1 MVGLDLGNLL
11 VHLKADNSQFKRIM
25 KSSVATIKRATK
37 ITAVAAGA
45 YSVASVKAFAS
56 FDDAMVKS
64 LAIMGDVTDG
74 MKEDMRSLALQLSTE
89 SVTSAKE
96 LGKAYFYLASAGLD
110 AKQSM
115 ASLATVDQFA
125 IAGAFDM
132 ALATDLLTD
141 AQSALGY
148 TVKDAT
154 QNMENMAAIGDVLV
168 AANTMANATV
178 EQFSKSLT
186 TEAGPAMKAYNIGLE
201 EGVAV
206 LAAYA
211 DQGIKGEKSGAMFGR
226 MLRLLNK
233 GFQSNRVE
241 WAKFG
246 VTIYDTVGELKPLNV
261 IIDDLTGILGD
272 MSTEQKVATLDLLG
286 FKARVQQTILPLLGL
301 GDKVKEY
308 QERLE
313 DASGV
318 MKDVAEK
325 QLKSF
330 SAQMK
335 ILWNNIVRVSIA
347 VGERFAPGIKRL
359 SDVFVRNRRQIEYWA
374 TYFADRIVF
383 VGDVMTGFIEW
394 MEKDFKKGFKGAMD
408 AVLAILKATGMS
420 ALDLSIRMGKG
431 ILIGIK
437 EGLFGGKASKEVRDE
452 ALRMYKDIHG
462 AFPKKVQVKSGF
474 SFSGGG
480 GLSTYDAYTD
490 KTLAELKKFQDEIKN
505 RKIATSV
512 FDGFGKAVDNNF
524 KYCLA
529 ELGKTNIKAMDIV
542 TDSYQQL
549 MNKDMIRD
557 WDKMIGDIKEKVSTL
572 APLWDVVKTSTLGLL
587 GITKNI
593 ADETEKIKDNIDNMK
608 PPEHET
614 PPKEE
619 LGYFET
625 WMEESGNMMKRI
637 QDVGVNAFEGIGD
650 AITQMAMT
658 GKANFADFAK
668 AVIAD
673 VTAMII
679 KMLMAKAIM
688 QAIGM
693 IGTSSSLPAPTAAA
707 PVDPF
712 PTTMGAP
719 VMHSGHM
726 GQQRNVPSFLFSGA
740 PRLHNGLAGDEFPA
754 ILQKGETV
762 IPRNGRGGGNIPPIV
777 VINNNTGQNFK
788 QQGQPKF
795 DGKKWVVGIVADNI
809 ARQGTL
815 HHAVLGVKG

>member
-394 MEKDFKKGFKGAMD
+394 MEKDFKAGFKGAMD

-437 EGLFGGKASKEVRDE
+437 EGLFGSTATAEMKAEAEKLFAEVYGRDV
-452 ALRMYKDIHG
+452 R
-462 AFPKKVQVKSGF
+462 KKVKTTKLTKFLGLDKNIFPSIIKEDKEAYNDLLEYVKS
-474 SFSGGG
+474 
-480 GLSTYDAYTD
+480 
-490 KTLAELKKFQDEIKN
+490 
-505 RKIATSV
+505 RKLVTSI
-512 FDGFGKAVDNNF
+512 FDGFKETAKLNF

-529 ELGKTNIKAMDIV
+529 ELGKTNVKAMDIIE
-542 TDSYQQL
+542 DANRNL
-549 MNKDMIRD
+549 AKKDLARD

-593 ADETEKIKDNIDNMK
+593 ADETEKIKEDLNDI
-608 PPEHET
+608 E
-614 PPKEE
+614 PPKVDPVVSDH
-619 LGYFET
+619 FKN
-625 WMEESGNMMKRI
+625 WMEESGNMMNRI

-679 KMLMAKAIM
+679 KMLMAEAIM
-688 QAIGM
+688 QAIGA
-693 IGTSSSLPAPTAAA
+693 ISSVGTTKSEVRGTRGLGDSTPARIQ
-707 PVDPF
+707 
-712 PTTMGAP
+712 
-719 VMHSGHM
+719 HNGHM

-740 PRLHNGLAGDEFPA
+740 PRLHNGLSGDEYPA

>member
-37 ITAVAAGA
+37 LTAAATAA
-45 YSVASVKAFAS
+45 YSIASVKAFAS

-64 LAIMGDVTDG
+64 LAIMGDVSDG

-110 AKQSM
+110 ASQAM

-125 IAGAFDM
+125 VAGTFDM

-141 AQSALGY
+141 AQSALGL
-148 TVKDAT
+148 TVKNTA
-154 QNMENMAAIGDVLV
+154 QNIKNMTRIGDVLV
-168 AANTMANATV
+168 GANTMANATV
-178 EQFSKSLT
+178 QQFSESLT
-186 TEAGPAMKAYNIGLE
+186 NEAGPAMKHFKIELE

-211 DQGIKGEKSGAMFGR
+211 DQGIKGAKASTMFGR
-226 MLRLLNK
+226 MLRLLDK
-233 GFQSNRVE
+233 GFRENKKE
-241 WAKFG
+241 WDDFEIS
-246 VTIYDTVGELKPLNV
+246 IYDTLGELKPLNV
-261 IIDDLTGILGD
+261 IIDDLTGLLGNL
-272 MSTEQKVATLDLLG
+272 STEEKGVVLDMLG
-286 FKARVQQTILPLLGL
+286 FKARTQQTILPLLGL
-301 GDKVKEY
+301 GDAVKDY
-308 QERLE
+308 HDRLK
-313 DASGV
+313 AAGGL

-325 QLKSF
+325 NMKSF

-335 ILWNNIVRVSIA
+335 ILWNNIVGVSIA
-347 VGERFAPGIKRL
+347 VGSRFAPGIKRM
-359 SDVFVRNRRQIEYWA
+359 SDLFIKNRRVIEYWA
-374 TYFADRIVF
+374 TYFADRIAF
-383 VGDVMTGFIEW
+383 VGDVVFGFLEW
-394 MEKDFKKGFKGAMD
+394 MTIDFKKGFAGSMK
-408 AVLAILKATGMS
+408 AVLAILKATAMS

-490 KTLAELKKFQDEIKN
+490 KTLAELKILQDEIKS

-512 FDGFGKAVDNNF
+512 FEGYGKAVDNNF
-524 KYCLA
+524 KHTLA
-529 ELGKTNIKAMDIV
+529 ELTKTSVKSANIIGNATQKLV
-542 TDSYQQL
+542 Y
-549 MNKDMIRD
+549 KDTIRE
-557 WDKMIGDIKEKVSTL
+557 WDKIIDGVKEKVSTL
-572 APLWDVVKTSTLGLL
+572 APLWDAIKTSTLGIL
-587 GITKNI
+587 GITKELTNETLKYQGVI
-593 ADETEKIKDNIDNMK
+593 RDVEKPVKGDEEVSK
-608 PPEHET
+608 
-614 PPKEE
+614 
-619 LGYFET
+619 YFE
-625 WMEESGNMMKRI
+625 GYMKEATLWKERI
-637 QDVGVNAFEGIGD
+637 QEVGVSAFEGIGD
-650 AITQMAMT
+650 AITTMALT
-658 GKANFADFAK
+658 GKAHFKEFAAS
-668 AVIAD
+668 VIGD

-693 IGTSSSLPAPTAAA
+693 IGTSSTAGVDQSANPTAYTG
-707 PVDPF
+707 VHQVHD
-712 PTTMGAP
+712 
-719 VMHSGHM
+719 GHM
-726 GQQRNVPSFLFSGA
+726 GQRRNVPSFLFGGA

-762 IPRNGRGGGNIPPIV
+762 IPRGGGMASPAPSII
-777 VINNNTGQNFK
+777 INNNTDKKMKKDGE
-788 QQGQPKF
+788 PKF
-795 DGKKWVVGIVADNI
+795 DGKRWVVGIVADNI
-809 ARQGTL
+809 ARQGAL
-815 HHAVLGVKG
+815 HSSILGVKK

>member
-394 MEKDFKKGFKGAMD
+394 MEKDFKAGFKGAMD

-437 EGLFGGKASKEVRDE
+437 EGLFGSTATAEMKAEAEKLFAEVYGRDV
-452 ALRMYKDIHG
+452 R
-462 AFPKKVQVKSGF
+462 KKVKTTKLTKFLGLDKNIFPSIIKEDKEAYNDLLEYVKSR
-474 SFSGGG
+474 
-480 GLSTYDAYTD
+480 
-490 KTLAELKKFQDEIKN
+490 KLAVGI
-505 RKIATSV
+505 
-512 FDGFGKAVDNNF
+512 FDGFQDAVKANF
-524 KYCLA
+524 NYTLS
-529 ELGKTNIKAMDIV
+529 ELGKTNFKAMDIIKGARQNLV
-542 TDSYQQL
+542 
-549 MNKDMIRD
+549 NKDLSRDFDDMIN
-557 WDKMIGDIKEKVSTL
+557 KLKESGKGFAL
-572 APLWDVVKTSTLGLL
+572 LWELVKNPMLNVL
-587 GITKNI
+587 GIQKDLT
-593 ADETEKIKDNIDNMK
+593 DETEKIKDNIDNMK

-726 GQQRNVPSFLFSGA
+726 GQQRNVPSFLFSGS

-762 IPRNGRGGGNIPPIV
+762 IPRNG
-777 VINNNTGQNFK
+777 
-788 QQGQPKF
+788 
-795 DGKKWVVGIVADNI
+795 
-809 ARQGTL
+809 
-815 HHAVLGVKG
+815 